1 MSIFPQPRPEIR
13 RVTRQLTLRNDNGLH
28 ARRATAFVPCLSAFQ
43 STITIQAKGNSYRA
57 DRIMEVL
64 LADLSRGDT
73 FMIEALGPD
82 AIQAVER
89 IAALVGAFK
98 EAEEKPRR
106 CKNPN
111 GEMFD

>member
-1 MSIFPQPRPEIR
+1 MSIFPQPQSEVR

-28 ARRATAFVPCLSAFQ
+28 ARPATAFVRCACAFQ
-43 STITIQAKGNSYRA
+43 SAITIQSKGKSYRA

-64 LADLSRGDT
+64 LADLNNGDT

-89 IAALVGAFK
+89 IGQLVASLK
-98 EAEEKPRR
+98 EAEEQTRQS
-106 CKNPN
+106 KNPN
-111 GEMFD
+111 GEMID

>member
-1 MSIFPQPRPEIR
+1 MSIFPQPQPEVR

-28 ARRATAFVPCLSAFQ
+28 ARPATAFVRCVCGFQ
-43 STITIQAKGNSYRA
+43 STITIQAKGKRFRA

-64 LADLSRGDT
+64 LADLNNGDS

-89 IAALVGAFK
+89 IGQLVASL
-98 EAEEKPRR
+98 EETEDRGRQSRKRSAS
-106 CKNPN
+106 
-111 GEMFD
+111 